1 MVMIIWML
9 KIQLPM
15 QSVPIITNIVSLNPT
30 HGEVYSIQHY
40 DIKFVSDFLGKAFL
54 LVLANI
60 QNVLILH

>member
-9 KIQLPM
+9 KIQLPI
-15 QSVPIITNIVSLNPT
+15 QSVSITTNIVSLNPA

-40 DIKFVSDFLGKAFL
+40 EIKLVSDFLSKAFL